1 MVKEQQMVEA
11 EYPLPATST
20 HEASGNLPQVAT
32 PTPSAAAQ
40 IISNT
45 MQQSPQQLPPPQQQF
60 VPDKPQTSE
69 VKKRTS
75 NRRPRAPKHLQ
86 PQYVPLQPP
95 PLQYQ
100 PAPALAPPG
109 FEPAARPT
117 SGSDAVPFVPEVKPP
132 QQQQPVLVVLKNPTT
147 GQDETFMIMPEV
159 TAAPAPAQIT
169 QPTEAAEGGSY
180 KLLVRREKKLLFDE
194 ICEVAGRILQQPGG
208 LLQSCIVVQCPE
220 ELLRR
225 SDVVEVLENFT
236 KAASERMG
244 GDIQKVPLAGVK
256 PEVPGQTSWSIVI
269 EGIPPPTRDEAIR
282 THRLAPPL
290 HPVVQNR
297 FAPPGNQGGE
307 GMVTISASQL
317 QQLLAGR
324 QFIA

>member
-1 MVKEQQMVEA
+1 M
-11 EYPLPATST
+11 
-20 HEASGNLPQVAT
+20 
-32 PTPSAAAQ
+32 
-40 IISNT
+40 
-45 MQQSPQQLPPPQQQF
+45 
-60 VPDKPQTSE
+60 
-69 VKKRTS
+69 
-75 NRRPRAPKHLQ
+75 
-86 PQYVPLQPP
+86 
-95 PLQYQ
+95 
-100 PAPALAPPG
+100 
-109 FEPAARPT
+109 
-117 SGSDAVPFVPEVKPP
+117 
-132 QQQQPVLVVLKNPTT
+132 KNPTT
-147 GQDETFMIMPEV
+147 GEDETYMIMPE
-159 TAAPAPAQIT
+159 APAPASA
-169 QPTEAAEGGSY
+169 PAPAAQTPAPAQNATTEGGSY